1 LRNPVH
7 GKTNK
12 LTPMKSNL
20 VCGSNERERERD
32 AYNDAKYTAKSSYS
46 PVMFGGSVAPKSDRG
61 DADKVFYGDA
71 TEPDRVAIS

>member
-1 LRNPVH
+1 
-7 GKTNK
+7 
-12 LTPMKSNL
+12 M
-20 VCGSNERERERD
+20 RERERD

-46 PVMFGGSVAPKSDRG
+46 PVMFGGSVAHKSDRG